1 MKIGLKFIKMSIHF
15 IKYENLHSILN
26 LVEKESDCKDKTAI
40 VKMVNDEIYKR
51 DNKLLERVELKDGK
65 EIWVK
70 PRK

>member
-1 MKIGLKFIKMSIHF
+1 MKIGLRFIKMSIHF
-15 IKYENLHSILN
+15 IKYENLYNILN
-26 LVEKESDCKDKTAI
+26 LVEKESDCKDKTTI

>member
-1 MKIGLKFIKMSIHF
+1 MSIHF